1 MTTLHFRIPQSVYL
15 SQNDRQHF
23 RAKASKT
30 ATLRHLAFVQSRGL
44 PPVTTPCVMDVDI
57 GWPDKRRRDRSNAA
71 SSIKA
76 LVDGLVP
83 HLIEDDSDSH
93 ITAETYRSHVEGDR
107 GFIHI
112 QITFSQETS

>member
-1 MTTLHFRIPQSVYL
+1 MTTLHFRIPQSIYV
-15 SQNDRQHF
+15 SQNHRLH
-23 RAKASKT
+23 RMEKAARV
-30 ATLRHLAFVQSRGL
+30 ATMRHLAFVQSRNL
-44 PPVTTPCVMDVDI
+44 PPVPTPCVMDVDI

-83 HLIEDDSDSH
+83 HLIEDDSDAH
-93 ITAETYRSHVEGDR
+93 ITAETCRSHVEGDK

-112 QITFSQETS
+112 QITFSQEKK